1 MSSATATALAPAYD
15 FDKAVVALQA
25 STDTNLGALLA
36 ELATIPD
43 PKVKRG
49 ADLATVERV
58 GENLMRNIAE
68 LPTVFNRV
76 DPQKKR
82 ALNKTE
88 LVELLEEKERI
99 DAVEKATKK
108 RKERI
113 HAILSDHFDCVAE
126 RKKVVTEQTLQD
138 DKGHYLIATKG
149 APETQPVEGSGKY
162 FTRERAS
169 DTTVFSYES
178 LLALHEAGEISRA
191 DYLACTRPIRTRE
204 IDEDKLRRM
213 LLSKK
218 LRPRAQRL
226 IRMISTV
233 KRGRLSINLR
243 GK

>member
-1 MSSATATALAPAYD
+1 VSTASATIVPAYD
-15 FDKAVVALQA
+15 FDKAVVALQ
-25 STDTNLGALLA
+25 SGTTTNLGALLA
-36 ELATIPD
+36 ELATMPS
-43 PKVKRG
+43 PKAKKD

-58 GENLMRNIAE
+58 GESLMQNIAE
-68 LPTVFNRV
+68 LPLVFNRV
-76 DPQKKR
+76 DPTKKR
-82 ALNKTE
+82 TLTKPE
-88 LVELLEEKERI
+88 LVKLLEEKERI
-99 DAVEKATKK
+99 DAVEKATRQ

-126 RKKVVTEQTLQD
+126 RKKLITEETLKD
-138 DKGHYLIATKG
+138 EKGHYLIAAKG
-149 APETQPVEGSGKY
+149 APETQQVDGSGRY

-169 DTTVFSYES
+169 DTTVFSYER
-178 LLALHEAGEISRA
+178 LLALYEAGEITRA
-191 DYLACTRPIRTRE
+191 DFLACTRPVRSRE

-226 IRMISTV
+226 ISLIGEV